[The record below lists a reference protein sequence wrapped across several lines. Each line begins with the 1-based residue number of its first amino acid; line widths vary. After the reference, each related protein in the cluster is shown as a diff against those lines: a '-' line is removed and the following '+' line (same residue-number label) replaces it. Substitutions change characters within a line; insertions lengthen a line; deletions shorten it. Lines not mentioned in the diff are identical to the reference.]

1 MLREVNKQ
9 DKNRIKYLKEL
20 SQLESV
26 HFVAR
31 DLDGKLWGYYISP
44 RKYLGEDDEDRDGD
58 YKDGEDIRYGEWK
71 ANSPHDI
78 IRLKENTKKGSF
90 PEIKWTD
97 AFPLEISWLV
107 KKYEERYGEV

>member
-44 RKYLGEDDEDRDGD
+44 KKSLVLDSEDKDEDF
-58 YKDGEDIRYGEWK
+58 KGEVDFRYGEWK
-71 ANSPHDI
+71 ANSIHDI
-78 IRLKENTKKGSF
+78 IRLRENNKNGSF

-107 KKYEERYGEV
+107 KKYEERYGEI